1 MQIPFLHRAYAWM
14 LRAAA
19 HPKARGI
26 LFGVSVV
33 EASVFPIPQEV
44 MMVPMVAAQPS
55 IWWRVG
61 LIATAGSVLGGLIG
75 YLIGWAL
82 YESVAVHI
90 IAFYNLHAA
99 EARFRDLYE
108 QYGWLV
114 VAIAAVTPIPYKM
127 ATIASGMVLMPVLP
141 FLLVCLL
148 ARGFRHLAV
157 AWIAA
162 RFGPPILAMVEKR
175 LALWTVLGLL
185 LLVGGFL
192 VLKVL

>member
-1 MQIPFLHRAYAWM
+1 VDIPFLRRAYAWM

-26 LFGVSVV
+26 LFGVSVA

-44 MMVPMVAAQPS
+44 MLVPMVAAQPA

-61 LIATAGSVLGGLIG
+61 LIATAGSVIGGLIG
-75 YLIGWAL
+75 YLIGWGL
-82 YESVAVHI
+82 YEAVAVHI
-90 IAFYNLHAA
+90 IELYRLHAA

-108 QYGWLV
+108 HYGWLV

-127 ATIASGMVLMPVLP
+127 ATIASGMVLMPLLP

-148 ARGFRHLAV
+148 ARGLRHLAV

-162 RFGPPILAMVEKR
+162 RFGPPILAMVEQR
-175 LALWTVLGLL
+175 LALWTLIGLVV
-185 LLVGGFL
+185 LVGGFL
-192 VLKVL
+192 FLKVL

>member
-1 MQIPFLHRAYAWM
+1 MEIPFLRRAYAWM

-26 LFGVSVV
+26 LFGVSVA
-33 EASVFPIPQEV
+33 EASVFPFPQEA
-44 MMVPMVAAQPS
+44 MIIPMVAAQPA

-61 LIATAGSVLGGLIG
+61 LIATVGSVLGGLIG
-75 YLIGWAL
+75 YLIGWGL
-82 YESVAVHI
+82 YETVAVHI
-90 IAFYNLHAA
+90 IEFYGLQEA

-114 VAIAAVTPIPYKM
+114 VAIAAVTPIPYQL
-127 ATIASGMVLMPVLP
+127 ATIASGMVQMPVLP
-141 FLLVCLL
+141 FLLVCLVG
-148 ARGFRHLAV
+148 RGFRHLAV

-162 RFGPPILAMVEKR
+162 RLGPPILVMVEKR
-175 LALWTVLGLL
+175 LALWTVLGLV

-192 VLKVL
+192 FLQVL

>member
-1 MQIPFLHRAYAWM
+1 MV
-14 LRAAA
+14 
-19 HPKARGI
+19 
-26 LFGVSVV
+26 LFCVSVA
-33 EASVFPIPQEV
+33 EAFIFPIPKEV
-44 MMVPMVAAQPS
+44 MMVPMVAAQPA

-61 LIATAGSVLGGLIG
+61 VIATAGSVIGGFIG

-99 EARFRDLYE
+99 ERRFRDLYE
-108 QYGWLV
+108 HYGWLV
-114 VAIAAVTPIPYKM
+114 VAVAAVTPIPYKL
-127 ATIASGMVLMPVLP
+127 ATIASGMVLMPLLP
-141 FLLVCLL
+141 FLVVCLL

-175 LALWTVLGLL
+175 LALWTVIGLVV
-185 LLVGGFL
+185 LVGGFL

>member
-1 MQIPFLHRAYAWM
+1 VDIPLLRRAYAWM

-26 LFGVSVV
+26 LFGVSVA

-44 MMVPMVAAQPS
+44 MMVPMVAAQPA

-75 YLIGWAL
+75 YLIGWGL
-82 YESVAVHI
+82 YEAVAVHI
-90 IAFYNLHAA
+90 INFYNLHAA
-99 EARFRDLYE
+99 EARFRELYE
-108 QYGWLV
+108 HYGWLV

-127 ATIASGMVLMPVLP
+127 ATIASGMVLMPVVP
-141 FLLVCLL
+141 FLVVCLL

-162 RFGPPILAMVEKR
+162 KFGPPILAIVEKR
-175 LALWTVLGLL
+175 LALWTVIGLVV
-185 LLVGGFL
+185 LVGGFL

>member
-1 MQIPFLHRAYAWM
+1 VDIPFLRRAYAWM

-26 LFGVSVV
+26 LFGVSVA

-44 MMVPMVAAQPS
+44 MLVPMVAAQPA

-61 LIATAGSVLGGLIG
+61 LIATAGSVIGGLIG
-75 YLIGWAL
+75 YLIGWGL
-82 YESVAVHI
+82 YEAVAVHI
-90 IAFYNLHAA
+90 IEFYRLHAA

-108 QYGWLV
+108 HYGWLV

-127 ATIASGMVLMPVLP
+127 ATIASGMVLMPLAP

-148 ARGFRHLAV
+148 ARGLRHLAV

-175 LALWTVLGLL
+175 LALWTVIGLVV
-185 LLVGGFL
+185 LVGGFL
-192 VLKVL
+192 FLKVL

>member
-1 MQIPFLHRAYAWM
+1 MDIPLLRRAYAWM

-26 LFGVSVV
+26 LFGVSVA

-44 MMVPMVAAQPS
+44 MLVPMVAAQPA

-61 LIATAGSVLGGLIG
+61 LIATAGSVIGGLIG
-75 YLIGWAL
+75 YLIGWGL
-82 YESVAVHI
+82 YEAVAVHI
-90 IAFYNLHAA
+90 INFYNLHAA
-99 EARFRDLYE
+99 EARFRELYE
-108 QYGWLV
+108 HYGWLV

-127 ATIASGMVLMPVLP
+127 ATIASGMVLMPVVP
-141 FLLVCLL
+141 FLIVCLL

-162 RFGPPILAMVEKR
+162 RFGPPILAVVEKR
-175 LALWTVLGLL
+175 LALWTVIGLVV
-185 LLVGGFL
+185 LVGGFL
-192 VLKVL
+192 FLKVL